1 MRRKAKKEIE
11 WVGNRWLMDVAQCI
25 AKLIVKLTLIY
36 IVQIFSLVFSF
47 FLFLRGFLYYPSHL
61 HECVPMCFKWPV
73 TWQKVCSVCRCIYGW
88 RYILYYIASFF
99 SLPPNT
105 TPDLCWK
112 LVQFQDTYILQ
123 GIFWYLSLLR
133 IVWRK
138 YAFILFFIFFLTCI
152 MVVVIFVIK
161 LI

>member
-1 MRRKAKKEIE
+1 MTRKAKKEIE

-61 HECVPMCFKWPV
+61 HGCVPMCFKWPV

-99 SLPPNT
+99 FLPPTLQQIWLFLRVKIFKKNIKN
-105 TPDLCWK
+105 PWK
-112 LVQFQDTYILQ
+112 N
-123 GIFWYLSLLR
+123 
-133 IVWRK
+133 
-138 YAFILFFIFFLTCI
+138 LF
-152 MVVVIFVIK
+152 
-161 LI
+161 